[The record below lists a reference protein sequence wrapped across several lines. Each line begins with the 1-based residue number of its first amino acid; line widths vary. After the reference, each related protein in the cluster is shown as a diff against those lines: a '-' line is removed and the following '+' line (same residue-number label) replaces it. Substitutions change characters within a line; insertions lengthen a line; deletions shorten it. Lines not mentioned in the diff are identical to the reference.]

1 MMHLTK
7 YSIFTTKQMENKAS
21 YSTLIRNVQ
30 KIAFS
35 IILENYLESVLSPL
49 VSKSTIHCF
58 FLEKVTSSCTLYGTL
73 AKMPKTSRI
82 SLQWIIFYR
91 SPQGLNN

>member
-7 YSIFTTKQMENKAS
+7 YSIFTMKRMENKAS

-49 VSKSTIHCF
+49 VSKSTIHWF
-58 FLEKVTSSCTLYGTL
+58 FFRKSNKLLYSL
-73 AKMPKTSRI
+73 WYLSKNAKDI
-82 SLQWIIFYR
+82 
-91 SPQGLNN
+91 